1 VSLTSV
7 PGKIIEQILLEA
19 MLRHM
24 QDKEVTG
31 DLLSSTWTS
40 VRPRTSFHTT
50 SLSREMDFK
59 STLYGGL
66 RISQTVVAKRLWS
79 MALCPGRAGDGVPQG
94 SVLGLVLFNIFINDI
109 DNGFECTLCKFAVD
123 SKLSG
128 AADTSEGR
136 DAIQRDL
143 DRLQKWS
150 PRTYEVQQSQV
161 QAAATWIGAI
171 PSLSSNWERNILRAV
186 LWKRT

>member
-1 VSLTSV
+1 MASHTSV
-7 PGKIIEQILLEA
+7 PGKITEQILLEA

-79 MALCPGRAGDGVPQG
+79 MALCPGKAGDGVSQG

-109 DNGFECTLCKFAVD
+109 DNGFECTLCKFAVH

-128 AADTSEGR
+128 AADTTEGR

-150 PRTYEVQQSQV
+150 P
-161 QAAATWIGAI
+161 
-171 PSLSSNWERNILRAV
+171 
-186 LWKRT
+186 